1 MCSCVMDTVNVGWTW
16 KCLHNHHNAFHT
28 MHACLVHATSTQGL
42 HFLPFFLCNL
52 LQPRSANVCLSSMH
66 TIMRSSV
73 ELPSRLAIIWRLQVC
88 VVVSHDSLRGCS
100 IIVNDIFWA
109 IWWFHHLMDRKV
121 MMTRRFLNTQNISV
135 FSWEAGWKQQT

>member
-1 MCSCVMDTVNVGWTW
+1 MSSCVIGHCKRRMDTEMSPQSPQCFSYNACLPCSCNIDPRPSFSSILSLQLAPT
-16 KCLHNHHNAFHT
+16 
-28 MHACLVHATSTQGL
+28 TQ
-42 HFLPFFLCNL
+42 
-52 LQPRSANVCLSSMH
+52 RKRLSSMH

-88 VVVSHDSLRGCS
+88 VVVSHDSLCGCS
-100 IIVNDIFWA
+100 IIVNDIFRA